1 LFAPVLARRAGRVEN
16 SRPEGGHV
24 LRLLSA
30 VVKIAVVSLITG
42 TALSALDI
50 TAADVLSELGLT
62 PENVLALLERGVSW
76 AIPNIVL
83 GSMVIV
89 PIWLVIY
96 LLRPPRG

>member
-1 LFAPVLARRAGRVEN
+1 M
-16 SRPEGGHV
+16 

-30 VVKIAVVSLITG
+30 VIKIGLVSLITG

-50 TAADVLSELGLT
+50 TAADVLAELGLT
-62 PENVLALLERGVSW
+62 PENVLELLERGVSW

-89 PIWLVIY
+89 PIWVVIY
-96 LLRPPRG
+96 LRRPPKG